1 MCWLIILCRF
11 HWHGQNCTWLSCW
24 SRSVLIC
31 LTTDSQLLVM
41 AAGTT
46 FGRQHVMG
54 RSLCWT
60 MCRDQPLYTVGSSL
74 RSVATAHVGVL
85 LLQQI
90 FVMSFDSKYH
100 TLFHLVSWQPPWA
113 LSLWHTAEH
122 GSSGSTCLN
131 PGIMLITSLTGIVL
145 LVAISAISQI
155 ATTDKTCDGFALV
168 IYFKLS
174 KISNNCYNFMS

>member
-11 HWHGQNCTWLSCW
+11 HWRGQNCTWLSCW

-54 RSLCWT
+54 RSLWWT

-90 FVMSFDSKYH
+90 FAMSFDSKYH
-100 TLFHLVSWQPPWA
+100 TLLHLVSWQLCHCGTQQSMA
-113 LSLWHTAEH
+113 VLAYLSESWY
-122 GSSGSTCLN
+122 N
-131 PGIMLITSLTGIVL
+131 V
-145 LVAISAISQI
+145 
-155 ATTDKTCDGFALV
+155 DYV
-168 IYFKLS
+168 INWYCCSCSHFS
-174 KISNNCYNFMS
+174 HFSNCHNR